1 MTGDRVEGSERL
13 GGWGGRACIVVS
25 NCGERR
31 IRGREEVGG
40 GVRGGRGY
48 YGGVRGRGKRER
60 GKRDGVGGRG

>member
-31 IRGREEVGG
+31 IRGREEVGEG
-40 GVRGGRGY
+40 
-48 YGGVRGRGKRER
+48 
-60 GKRDGVGGRG
+60 